1 MVAEKYLETVE
12 GTANYGILLLQL
24 LTLESA
30 SSVIRTAAAVTFK
43 NFIKRNWRIV
53 SWKFVLTYTMLKI
66 DDIVK
71 LTLGQ

>member
-24 LTLESA
+24 LTLEST

>member
-30 SSVIRTAAAVTFK
+30 SSIIRTAAAVTFK

-53 SWKFVLTYTMLKI
+53 SWNFSLTYTMLKI
-66 DDIVK
+66 DDMVK
-71 LTLGQ
+71 

>member
-24 LTLESA
+24 LTLEST

-53 SWKFVLTYTMLKI
+53 SWKFVLTYKMLKI